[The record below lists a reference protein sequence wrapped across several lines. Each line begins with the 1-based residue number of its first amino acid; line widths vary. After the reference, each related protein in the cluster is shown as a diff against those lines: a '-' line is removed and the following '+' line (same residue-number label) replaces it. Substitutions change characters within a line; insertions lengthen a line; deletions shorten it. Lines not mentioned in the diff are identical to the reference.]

1 MKSRIES
8 VRKVYEKIASLAG
21 LNVDE
26 LERESPK
33 VYLEQ
38 RLRYL
43 EVEKFSIVQKYGISN
58 VEEMEEMYKEK
69 KLSERE
75 SWEDYFE
82 LDHIEAE
89 IEEIKQAQ
97 SVL

>member
-8 VRKVYEKIASLAG
+8 VRKVYKKIASLAG

-26 LERESPK
+26 LERESLK